1 MSMKRVLCLYR
12 VSTKGQVDKIT
23 DDIPMQ
29 RRECLDFI
37 AKQEDWVFFD
47 ERVEKGVSG
56 YKLSLNDRD
65 AILDIRA
72 LAEKKKFDVLLVFMF
87 DRLGRREDETPFLV
101 EWFIQHGIEVWSTR
115 EGQQKIENRSGKLI
129 NYIRFW
135 QAGGESE
142 KTSIRV
148 KAAHTQM
155 TADGLWRGGNPAYGY
170 KLALNGRVGKKN
182 RQLYDLEIDE
192 VQGPIVRE
200 MFRLIVEEGYGTL
213 RAANYLNEKYP
224 DPKKIW
230 TAQTIRGM
238 IRNPMY
244 TGRFHMND
252 TLSEPNDDLR
262 LISDETAQFAQYALK
277 QHIPRKY
284 YPQRKAEND
293 AMSEDAPTKV
303 SVYGAT
309 LLSGLLYCGHCGC
322 RLVGGYSTKQR
333 KNGAYHRPIYR
344 CYNGSVKAKHCDGQ
358 STYSAKKIE
367 GSVLEVVRRYLRNVS
382 RTVDSVWKEQAKLQ
396 LRSKNSALLKAA
408 NTQLGKLREQEER
421 LRQEV
426 MRSLMGESAFDTE
439 MLKEMLDKNKAG
451 IAELEGQIERLKAD
465 ADAEEAR
472 LNYLTAQYR
481 MIRNWAEEF
490 DRADN
495 DTKKMILAHLI
506 EKITVDKDYH
516 LNIVFYVAEDSFREM
531 IGTEEPNVQ
540 ISEAE
545 ACIPARVG

>member
-1 MSMKRVLCLYR
+1 MKRVLCLYR